1 MHALIGMR
9 YHSNIFAAKMEIPF
23 LSISYEQKMKGF
35 IQNIHY
41 DKYCI
46 DIESLSSEKL
56 MEMFF
61 QLEQEYEMIKHQLHT
76 MNQELR
82 KESYRTTKIVLEELE
97 RKGV

>member
-1 MHALIGMR
+1 
-9 YHSNIFAAKMEIPF
+9 
-23 LSISYEQKMKGF
+23 MKGF
-35 IQNIHY
+35 IQNINY

-76 MNQELR
+76 
-82 KESYRTTKIVLEELE
+82 I
-97 RKGV
+97 